1 MKRRGIR
8 GATFLC
14 AAAFVFMSACSALDE
29 TKEQEQEKLSA
40 KVAEAAA
47 NQGGAALRLARAAR
61 AVKDFPAAINLY
73 KSVIAANPDDTDTV
87 VEMGLTELEAGQVDD
102 AIATFQAVPAT
113 SKSQFAAQLALERV
127 YLMQSQPAR
136 ALDYA
141 NKAVALDARS
151 PAALVGRGVALDLLA
166 RHPQAQA
173 SYRSALAIVPDDVPA
188 RSNLALSLAMS
199 GEFDEAIAIMVPIAR
214 APSATPRL
222 RQNLALIYGLKG
234 DLTAA
239 RALSRV
245 DLDAKTTDE
254 NLKFF
259 AIARAK
265 SQEAVPLE
273 RIAAGRRQSERCRRY
288 PRNDEHEGNAGS
300 DVFPACKR
308 ADGEV
313 GRGHL
318 KSEGLSDSVS
328 LRL

>member
-1 MKRRGIR
+1 MNR
-8 GATFLC
+8 GAKRG
-14 AAAFVFMSACSALDE
+14 AALLGATAFVFVSACSSLDLAAE
-29 TKEQEQEKLSA
+29 KEQEKMSA

-73 KSVIAANPDDTDTV
+73 KSVIAANPGDTDTV

-102 AIATFQAVPAT
+102 AIATFQTVPAT
-113 SKSQFAAQLALERV
+113 SKGQFMAQLGLERV

-136 ALDYA
+136 ALSYA
-141 NKAVALDARS
+141 DKALALDAKS
-151 PAALVGRGVALDLLA
+151 PAALVGRGVALDLLT
-166 RHPQAQA
+166 RHREAQA
-173 SYRSALAIVPDDVPA
+173 SYRSALAIVPADVPA

-234 DLTAA
+234 DLNAA

-259 AIARAK
+259 AMVRGKPVQPAQPTRPARPVQPVQPAAPV
-265 SQEAVPLE
+265 QPAVPAL
-273 RIAAGRRQSERCRRY
+273 
-288 PRNDEHEGNAGS
+288 
-300 DVFPACKR
+300 R
-308 ADGEV
+308 ASADS
-313 GRGHL
+313 RLSSL
-318 KSEGLSDSVS
+318 KADNSW
-328 LRL
+328 

>member
-1 MKRRGIR
+1 
-8 GATFLC
+8 
-14 AAAFVFMSACSALDE
+14 MSACSALDE

-73 KSVIAANPDDTDTV
+73 KSVIAADPADTDTV

-127 YLMQSQPAR
+127 YLMQSQPVR

-173 SYRSALAIVPDDVPA
+173 SYRSALAIMPDDVPA

-199 GEFDEAIAIMVPIAR
+199 GEFDEAIAIMVPLAR

-234 DLTAA
+234 DMTAA

-259 AIARAK
+259 AMVRAK
-265 SQEAVPLE
+265 NQKVA
-273 RIAAGRRQSERCRRY
+273 
-288 PRNDEHEGNAGS
+288 
-300 DVFPACKR
+300 
-308 ADGEV
+308 
-313 GRGHL
+313 
-318 KSEGLSDSVS
+318 S
-328 LRL
+328 LRQDNSLSPSK